1 MKKRILYI
9 ILGVML
15 LSVKGMGQGF
25 ISFNGIQDYIYNGN
39 PQFTRTALIIDYGSS
54 DDDSPITVYS
64 YSGNSFLGIPYGPSP
79 NKPINA
85 GNYTVTATVTF
96 NDISGSFNSL
106 PVSFTIAKATPTLTV
121 TNSSLTYT
129 ANTQSATVSSSV
141 PGSRTN
147 INYNGLTIEPTNAG
161 TYTITADF
169 LPTDVANFN
178 SLTNESAGSF
188 IINRAPITIS
198 NIIVTKV
205 YDGTPTVSLISNEST
220 GSLLEDNIVG
230 VAAPTN
236 FSNKIVANNY
246 SLTVTFSLTSAT
258 GKESNYYILGGNQKS
273 VSNGS
278 ITAKALSISA
288 SSVASRAYNAT
299 KTVGVITK
307 GTLTGFIGTETVTA
321 TAAGTD
327 YASANAGS
335 YTSTISYTLVDG
347 TNGGLASNYSLANE
361 VASGTITQ
369 KPITITV
376 DAGQTKVYG
385 AADPATYTYGV
396 SVSLTGLATLNG
408 TLTRA
413 SGETVGNYA
422 IQQNNLTTANN
433 PNYTITF
440 IGNNFVITP
449 APVNNTGNTKPFAV
463 PNAFTPNGDGKN
475 DIFKIIVNDPSRV
488 TLISFQIYNRNGTLM
503 FSTNRIS
510 EGWDGRYKGVM
521 QDMGIYFVKLI
532 TLENGLET
540 PTPRLYLFK

>member
-1 MKKRILYI
+1 
-9 ILGVML
+9 ML

-440 IGNNFVITP
+440 VGNNFVITP
-449 APVNNTGNTKPFAV
+449 APVNNTGTTKAYDL

-475 DIFKIIVNDPSRV
+475 DLFKIIVNDPTRV
-488 TLISFQIYNRNGTLM
+488 NLISFQIYNRNGILM
-503 FSTNRIS
+503 FSTNKIS
-510 EGWDGRYKGVM
+510 EGWDGRYKGIV

-532 TLENGLET
+532 TSENGLDT
-540 PTPRLYLFK
+540 RSIYLLK